1 MSRAIYRP
9 SGEVIGRPKRG
20 GLYMWGLAVLVGVLA
35 AMAVAAIQALVMY
48 AQFVAF
54 RAPSGRLSSQLTQ
67 IPWWVRL
74 IVPIVGGALICLLLR
89 LGISWGWGR
98 RRAPSGC
105 RPSCRTAD
113 CAGRYV
119 PRHFRYEMHS
129 FQR

>member
-89 LGISWGWGR
+89 LGISWGWGPAPRAFGLQDIVQNR
-98 RRAPSGC
+98 RLRGTIRS
-105 RPSCRTAD
+105 TTL
-113 CAGRYV
+113 
-119 PRHFRYEMHS
+119 YEMHS